1 MAHKSQGN
9 TLLGVTD
16 KLPGGSV
23 VKNPPANAGDAEDVG
38 SIPGQGRFLQSRK
51 VQPTPE
57 CLPEKPHGQRS
68 LTGYSPCGHTVRHD

>member
-1 MAHKSQGN
+1 MAHKSWGN
-9 TLLGVTD
+9 NLLGVTD

-51 VQPTPE
+51 VQPTPVF
-57 CLPEKPHGQRS
+57 LPRESHGQKS
-68 LTGYSPCGHTVRHD
+68 LATVHRVTKSQT